1 MRGRKQHFTYSLV
14 MCWVA
19 VDRGLRLAD
28 KRMFPCP
35 DRNKWLETRD
45 TIYEMIQHKCWNP
58 TLKIYTQSIE
68 AQDAVD
74 AACLIMPLVFFSSP
88 VDPRFMS
95 TVERILLPPEK
106 GKTVISNMH

>member
-35 DRNKWLETRD
+35 DRNKWLATRD